1 MGEVQSITYRMKQD
15 HLGFLPSSFLAKKSD
30 DITRG
35 GGGTC
40 CQRGRGLK
48 TTDVIDAL

>member
-1 MGEVQSITYRMKQD
+1 MGEVQSITYRMKKD

-40 CQRGRGLK
+40 CRRGRGLE